1 MLVRTTHSCPEVLL
15 ATYLVPPL
23 PTAGQDFSFKDF
35 LKVAS
40 QTGDHPENN
49 LAKSG
54 YLLN

>member
-15 ATYLVPPL
+15 ATCLVTPL
-23 PTAGQDFSFKDF
+23 PTVGQDFSFKDF
-35 LKVAS
+35 VKLAS
-40 QTGDHPENN
+40 QIGDHPENN